1 MENNI
6 LDLLK
11 KLSDLLYQISL
22 KTKHSKKL
30 REKYESELENLI
42 LESLD
47 TIGQIEIKYSDVVN
61 FKVEDVNNLLKDLT
75 DDISI
80 FFAKEKDVQKSFN
93 LREKELYEVLTFNL
107 SELSNLT
114 VDFQKNHNI
123 KGLLSLGKASVKRGK
138 NLLVESWNKVWKDV
152 QKTS

>member
-1 MENNI
+1 M
-6 LDLLK
+6 
-11 KLSDLLYQISL
+11 
-22 KTKHSKKL
+22 
-30 REKYESELENLI
+30 
-42 LESLD
+42 
-47 TIGQIEIKYSDVVN
+47 N

>member
-1 MENNI
+1 MEDNI
-6 LDLLK
+6 LSLLK

-30 REKYESELENLI
+30 REKYENELEDLI

-47 TIGQIEIKYSDVVN
+47 TIDQIEIKYSDVIK

-93 LREKELYEVLTFNL
+93 NREKELYEVLTFNL
-107 SELSNLT
+107 SKLSKLT
-114 VDFQKNHNI
+114 VTFQKSHNI
-123 KGLLSLGKASVKRGK
+123 KGLLSLGKASAERGK
-138 NLLVESWNKVWKDV
+138 SLLVESWNKVWKDV
-152 QKTS
+152 QKIS

>member
-47 TIGQIEIKYSDVVN
+47 TIGQIEVKYSDVVN